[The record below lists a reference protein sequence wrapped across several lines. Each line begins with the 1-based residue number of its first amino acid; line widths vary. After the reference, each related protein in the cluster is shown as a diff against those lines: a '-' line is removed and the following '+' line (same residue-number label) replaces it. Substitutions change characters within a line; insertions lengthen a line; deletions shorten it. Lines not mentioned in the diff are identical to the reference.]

1 MFAFPRVLSLKFQKK
16 IAANLRRAFSLTTTL
31 TEFLQVE
38 LANLNAGN
46 HKIGKYGFHK
56 INKIYLIK
64 SITIQD
70 NLNMLFSPIIRGQK
84 IPFLLPVPRARKGK
98 GTVKT

>member
-16 IAANLRRAFSLTTTL
+16 IAANLRRAFSLIITL
-31 TEFLQVE
+31 TDFLQAE
-38 LANLNAGN
+38 LGYLNAKN
-46 HKIGKYGFHK
+46 HRIDEYGCLK

-84 IPFLLPVPRARKGK
+84 IPFLLPVPLARKGK
-98 GTVKT
+98 ETVKT